1 MRIIL
6 IFLFLLTTSICL
18 GQRNSEMQKLTVS
31 IKKNI
36 SFAANYTYSA
46 YPDYNIDSLCLITA
60 KKTVKLMSRSNF
72 SSTYYKSLGLKL
84 AVESKDK
91 TNIKVFNFG
100 YDCGGT
106 RRIITHPII
115 QWKNAIGKTF
125 AYNLSAKINCNFFE
139 IHQLKSKSRNLY
151 LLIGVEAGDS
161 NCYQGIA
168 YVIEIKGD
176 KLILDFPAFVN
187 RPYLNLCNREF
198 EFDSKAQILTSLL
211 EHASVPVPLTYSLNA
226 QGDYSKDKNANK
238 ELENLIAKGY
248 QNEPSIFYLKFNG
261 RQFVKETKR

>member
-1 MRIIL
+1 MKIIL
-6 IFLFLLTTSICL
+6 TFIYLMITSICL
-18 GQRNSEMQKLTVS
+18 GQGNVVVQKSVAS

-60 KKTVKLMSRSNF
+60 NKTVKLMTGSNF
-72 SSTYYKSLGLKL
+72 SNAYYKNLGLKL

-91 TNIKVFNFG
+91 TNIKIFNFG

-115 QWKNAIGKTF
+115 QWKNANGKTF

-139 IHQLKSKSRNLY
+139 IHQLKSKNRNLY
-151 LLIGVEAGDS
+151 LLIGVEAGDA
-161 NCYQGIA
+161 NCYQGIV
-168 YVIEIKGD
+168 YVVEIKGD
-176 KLILDFPAFVN
+176 KLIIDNPVFVN

-198 EFDSKAQILTSLL
+198 EFDDKTQILTSLL
-211 EHASVPVPLTYSLNA
+211 EHASMPFPLTYSLSA
-226 QGDYSKDKNANK
+226 QGDYSKDQNANK
-238 ELENLIAKGY
+238 KLEELIGEDYRK
-248 QNEPSIFYLKFNG
+248 EPSIFYLKFNG
-261 RQFVKETKR
+261 QQFVKETKR

>member
-1 MRIIL
+1 MRIIWTF
-6 IFLFLLTTSICL
+6 IFLVITSVCMA
-18 GQRNSEMQKLTVS
+18 QNNAVVQKQAAL

-36 SFAANYTYSA
+36 SFAADYTYSA

-60 KKTVKLMSRSNF
+60 KKTAKLMSGSNF
-72 SSTYYKSLGLKL
+72 SNTYYKSLGLKL
-84 AVESKDK
+84 AIESKDK
-91 TNIKVFNFG
+91 TNVKVFNFG

-106 RRIITHPII
+106 RRVITHPII

-139 IHQLKSKSRNLY
+139 IHQLKSKGRNLY

-198 EFDSKAQILTSLL
+198 EFDENTQTLTSLL
-211 EHASVPVPLTYSLNA
+211 EHASVPFPLTYSINT
-226 QGDYSKDKNANK
+226 QGDYSKDQNANK
-238 ELENLIAKGY
+238 KLEELIGEDYRK
-248 QNEPSIFYLKFNG
+248 EPSIFYLKFNG
-261 RQFVKETKR
+261 QQFVKETKR